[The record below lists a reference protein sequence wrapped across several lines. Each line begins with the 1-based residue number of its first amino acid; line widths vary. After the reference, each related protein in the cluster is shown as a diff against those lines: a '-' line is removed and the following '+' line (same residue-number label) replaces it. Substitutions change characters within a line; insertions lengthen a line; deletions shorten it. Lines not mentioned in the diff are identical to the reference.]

1 MCRNKMYLF
10 SSTYQD
16 QQLKFLLLASQTVT
30 STGQGALFSAL
41 LNLLGIMQMNS
52 YFLIFFP
59 DILRNIFLHCVG
71 FFPFV
76 VALHLLLHNTAV
88 GLSVLSLLLVV
99 YLRDCSPSALQLDT
113 NFQFALSPNNV

>member
-76 VALHLLLHNTAV
+76 VALHLLLLLGCLCFHYYWWFISETAP
-88 GLSVLSLLLVV
+88 LLL
-99 YLRDCSPSALQLDT
+99 CS
-113 NFQFALSPNNV
+113 